1 MLYAQG
7 NRAMKF
13 VVVQSYKLEKI
24 AAANS
29 FTGGEYGV
37 WYHNGQMVSYREEF
51 DRDEDRYY
59 YDYYVREDFVLGQA

>member
-1 MLYAQG
+1 MLCAQG

-24 AAANS
+24 AEANS

-37 WYHNGQMVSYREEF
+37 WYHNGQNQDKE
-51 DRDEDRYY
+51 
-59 YDYYVREDFVLGQA
+59 